1 MIKLYLDPG
10 HGGTDGGAISH
21 GIRESAVV
29 VAISNLLADEL
40 KRQGIQC
47 LCSRTNDSTTKT
59 LATRVAEAENFRA
72 TAFISLHLD
81 SSESAAPN
89 GTHSYVYQFGGEAE
103 KFANK
108 IQTRLQAENGVSK
121 WERVDDENFYVLRKT
136 TMPAVLVELGFITND
151 IDRNYLTAATNQKHV
166 AKQICIAICEHFNI
180 TYKGETTMA
189 NKTKFK
195 DEAKMP
201 KWAIASIKEASDAG
215 VMNGDA
221 DGNFRPNDNLT
232 RAEAAVLVAKLLKR

>member
-1 MIKLYLDPG
+1 MAKIYIDPG

-81 SSESAAPN
+81 SSSSASPN
-89 GTHSYVYQFGGEAE
+89 GTHSYVYQFGGDAE
-103 KFANK
+103 KLANK
-108 IQTRLQAENGVSK
+108 IQIRLQAENGVSK
-121 WERVDDENFYVLRKT
+121 WERVDDESFYVLRKT

-151 IDRNYLTAATNQKHV
+151 IDRNYLTTATNQKHV

-195 DEAKMP
+195 DEAKMS
-201 KWAIASIKEASDAG
+201 KWAINSIKKVSDAG
-215 VMNGDA
+215 VINGDA
-221 DGNFRPNDNLT
+221 DGNYRPKDPVT
-232 RAEAAVLVAKLLKR
+232 REELAVVIANLLK